1 MAKPL
6 GGVPKNLPLGK
17 AVSAHIS
24 KSLTTGSRMVCADN
38 TGAKEVELISVKG
51 YKGIR
56 TRYPR
61 AGVGDMIIVTVKK
74 GKPEIKKQVV
84 FAVIIRQ
91 KQPYT
96 RPNGTKIKF
105 EDNAAIIVGEEG
117 LPKGTEIK
125 GAVAKEATERWNKIA
140 SIASIVV

>member
-1 MAKPL
+1 M
-6 GGVPKNLPLGK
+6 
-17 AVSAHIS
+17 SAHIT
-24 KSLTTGSRMVCADN
+24 KALTTGSRMTCADN

-61 AGVGDMIIVTVKK
+61 AGVGDMIIITVKK
-74 GKPEIKKQVV
+74 GKPEIKKQVL

-125 GAVAKEATERWNKIA
+125 GAVAKEAVERWNKIG
-140 SIASIVV
+140 SLASIVI